1 MSMVPSAASAPQGPS
16 GGQISDVV
24 GLILDKGLVIDI
36 YARVSLVGIEV
47 LTLDARVV
55 VASVDTYL
63 RFAEAVGRLN
73 IQENDQSEGLPQLI
87 ESMTSGG
94 AESKTK
100 GAIEGVK
107 DKLFGSDDD
116 GNDDDDSGSKPRRAS
131 SSSSG
136 SKASRSSSGSGS
148 SSGSRSRSRSSRS
161 ESS

>member
-63 RFAEAVGRLN
+63 RFAEAAGRLN
-73 IQENDQSEGLPQLI
+73 LEETRKPGLPELL
-87 ESMTSGG
+87 GG
-94 AESKTK
+94 LT
-100 GAIEGVK
+100 
-107 DKLFGSDDD
+107 GSLM
-116 GNDDDDSGSKPRRAS
+116 GG
-131 SSSSG
+131 G
-136 SKASRSSSGSGS
+136 SKAPATLEPAEDSAQMPVASADQSAAGPHDVEDEPAILAHRREKENG
-148 SSGSRSRSRSSRS
+148 R
-161 ESS
+161 